1 MSATQAPVFS
11 GPGPDRV
18 YQEYLGKGELR
29 IQRCGDCGKQVFYPR
44 LACTGCGGI
53 KLEWVQ
59 PSGRGTVHA
68 VSIVNRQTEKGG
80 PYNVVLVDLA
90 EGARMMGRVDGVDN
104 ADVKI
109 GMAVKAKI
117 DSSGKAPFVV
127 FEPA

>member
-1 MSATQAPVFS
+1 MSAIQDAVFN

-18 YQEYLGKGELR
+18 YQEFLGKGELR

-44 LACTGCGGI
+44 LTCTGCGSI
-53 KLEWVQ
+53 KLAWVC
-59 PSGRGTVHA
+59 PSGRGTVYA
-68 VSIVNRQTEKGG
+68 VSIVNRRTEKGG

-104 ADVKI
+104 EQVKI

-127 FEPA
+127 FDPA